1 MLPLWFRKTKVFVY
15 NDAETTRRHTL
26 WDVRSRTGVLTLG
39 YYAYKAASL
48 PDAGAAQVEVNLPLG
63 FTLTMTPAQ
72 AAQVADPEVVLEAYV
87 TMELLALLPGAT
99 IETVA

>member
-1 MLPLWFRKTKVFVY
+1 MLPLWFRKTEVFVY

-26 WDVRSRTGVLTLG
+26 RDVRSRTGVLTLG

-72 AAQVADPEVVLEAYV
+72 VGDPEVVLEAYV